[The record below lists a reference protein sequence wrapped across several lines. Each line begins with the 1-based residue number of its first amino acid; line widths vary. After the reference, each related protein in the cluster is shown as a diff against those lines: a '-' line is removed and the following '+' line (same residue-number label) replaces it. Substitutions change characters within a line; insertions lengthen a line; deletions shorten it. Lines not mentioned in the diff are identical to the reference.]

1 MSFLLD
7 NLIPIRKR
15 LNGPQYAGW
24 MPNQFAES
32 GCGCQIH
39 ADERIPMR
47 DGVQLSAD
55 VYRPRKEGRFPA
67 IVQFAAY
74 SRELHSAGFPSGS
87 NEVGCPPVFTDRGYA
102 QVVICRRGMG
112 RSGGDR
118 QIFFSRSD
126 VEDHYQC
133 IEWAARQSWCNG
145 NVVLFGTS
153 YYGMTQPQVAVQRPP
168 SLRAFFAHEICT
180 DFFRHAHRN

>member
-1 MSFLLD
+1 MSLFLD

-24 MPNQFAES
+24 TPTKFAES
-32 GCGCQIH
+32 GLGCRIY
-39 ADERIPMR
+39 ADEKIPMD
-47 DGVQLSAD
+47 DGVHLSAD

-87 NEVGCPPVFTDRGYA
+87 NEVGCPPVFTERGYA

-112 RSGGDR
+112 RSEGER
-118 QIFFSRSD
+118 QIFFSDSD
-126 VEDHYQC
+126 AEDHFQS
-133 IEWAARQSWCNG
+133 IEWAARQPWCDG

-153 YYGMTQPQVAVQRPP
+153 YYGMTQPLVATLRPP

-180 DFFRHAHRN
+180 DCPA